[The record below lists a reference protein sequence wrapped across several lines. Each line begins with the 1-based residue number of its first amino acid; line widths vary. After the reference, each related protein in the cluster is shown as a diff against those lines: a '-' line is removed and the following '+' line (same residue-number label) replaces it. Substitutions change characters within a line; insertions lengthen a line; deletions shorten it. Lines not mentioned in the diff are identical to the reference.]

1 MGNPIFESFC
11 VSSDSPSSSL
21 YVVKTRPLQQRQGC
35 FSYLIDSQAELC
47 FPTFFFFIGSV
58 LNKVE
63 IDQATLILITPMW
76 HTHSSYPQLLQISV
90 KDPLF
95 LPNILNLLIS
105 PNQENHVLV
114 EKGSLK
120 LLPGTVFGKS
130 YLQKD

>member
-1 MGNPIFESFC
+1 MLFISHRLTGRVMLSH
-11 VSSDSPSSSL
+11 L
-21 YVVKTRPLQQRQGC
+21 
-35 FSYLIDSQAELC
+35 
-47 FPTFFFFIGSV
+47 FFLIGSV

-76 HTHSSYPQLLQISV
+76 HVHSSYPQLLQISV
-90 KDPLF
+90 KDRLF
-95 LPNILNLLIS
+95 LPKIPNLLIS

-120 LLPGTVFGKS
+120 LLSGTVFGKS